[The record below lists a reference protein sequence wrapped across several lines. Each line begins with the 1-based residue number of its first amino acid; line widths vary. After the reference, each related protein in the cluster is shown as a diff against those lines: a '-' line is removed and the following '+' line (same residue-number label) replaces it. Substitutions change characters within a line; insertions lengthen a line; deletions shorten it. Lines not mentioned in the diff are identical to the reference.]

1 MGCAWAPRDPTSTLD
16 GFKATLVRANAI
28 AFSTEGAAGTYKD
41 LLARPGL
48 SEALRAKLKPLPDE
62 NLAHALPDGGANLVI
77 GAIPYVPQ
85 FGAELLGPLPAE
97 VQIRIGFAAARGSSA
112 TEVQAAEALLAYL
125 HTPEAVAVLKAKGFE
140 PK

>member
-1 MGCAWAPRDPTSTLD
+1 VGAARPDIATLD

-28 AFSTEGAAGTYKD
+28 AFPPQAQ
-41 LLARPGL
+41 PGRTRIC
-48 SEALRAKLKPLPDE
+48 SRAQGCPKRCAQSSSSCPTKFLPT
-62 NLAHALPDGGANLVI
+62 PCPTVRRT
-77 GAIPYVPQ
+77 IPYVPQ

>member
-1 MGCAWAPRDPTSTLD
+1 
-16 GFKATLVRANAI
+16 
-28 AFSTEGAAGTYKD
+28 
-41 LLARPGL
+41 
-48 SEALRAKLKPLPDE
+48 
-62 NLAHALPDGGANLVI
+62 
-77 GAIPYVPQ
+77 
-85 FGAELLGPLPAE
+85 

>member
-1 MGCAWAPRDPTSTLD
+1 
-16 GFKATLVRANAI
+16 
-28 AFSTEGAAGTYKD
+28 
-41 LLARPGL
+41 
-48 SEALRAKLKPLPDE
+48 LRAKLKQLPDE
-62 NLAHALPDGGANLVI
+62 ILAHALPDGEANLVI
-77 GAIPYVPQ
+77 GVIPYVPQ